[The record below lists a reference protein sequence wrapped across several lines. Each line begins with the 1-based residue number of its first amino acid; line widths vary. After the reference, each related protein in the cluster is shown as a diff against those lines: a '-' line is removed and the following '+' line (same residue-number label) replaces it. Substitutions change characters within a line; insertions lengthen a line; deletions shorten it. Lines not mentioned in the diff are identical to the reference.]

1 MSLPSVSSRLPAG
14 LGWPTLC
21 VVCRRRSLR
30 RVCAPCVAAYAP
42 APPPPVTATPAERG
56 ARTGERPLSALVA
69 AVPFEFPWAGLVHA
83 MKYGDRPEL
92 SQALAPLMVDALRGA
107 IDPRQVDCLVP
118 VPLAEARARQRG
130 YNAPRELARHAAGD
144 LGLRVADDWLLRCR
158 DTPSQ
163 ARLTREAR
171 LQNLAGAFV
180 VPSRATG
187 QVRGRTVVLVDDVVT
202 TGATLE
208 AAAHALRSAGAASVI
223 GWVLARTPAPNASH
237 AA

>member
-1 MSLPSVSSRLPAG
+1 MFPRRLPAG

-21 VVCRRRSLR
+21 VVCRRRGVQR
-30 RVCAPCVAAYAP
+30 ICAPCVATYTST
-42 APPPPVTATPAERG
+42 PPSPGAAGPAEETP
-56 ARTGERPLSALVA
+56 RTAARPLAALVA

-92 SQALAPLMVDALRGA
+92 SRALAPLMVDALQRA
-107 IDPRQVDCLVP
+107 IDPRNVDCLVP

-130 YNAPRELARHAAGD
+130 YNVPRELARHAAPGV
-144 LGLRVADDWLLRCR
+144 GRPVADDWLHRCR

-171 LQNLAGAFV
+171 LRNLAGAFE
-180 VPSRATG
+180 VPGRAAG

-208 AAAHALRSAGAASVI
+208 AAAHALLRAGAASVI

>member
-1 MSLPSVSSRLPAG
+1 MFPCRLPAG

-21 VVCRRRSLR
+21 VVCRRHGVLR
-30 RVCAPCVAAYAP
+30 ICAPCVATYASTPP
-42 APPPPVTATPAERG
+42 APWTGGPAEQTP
-56 ARTGERPLSALVA
+56 RTAERPLSALVA

-92 SQALAPLMVDALRGA
+92 SRALAPLMVDALKRA
-107 IDPRQVDCLVP
+107 IDPRDVDCLVP

-130 YNAPRELARHAAGD
+130 YNIPRELARHAAHDVG
-144 LGLRVADDWLLRCR
+144 RPVADDWLLRSR

-171 LQNLAGAFV
+171 LGNLAGAFE
-180 VPSRATG
+180 VPGRAAV

-208 AAAHALRSAGAASVI
+208 AAAHALIRAGAASVI
-223 GWVLARTPAPNASH
+223 GWVLARTPAPSASH